1 MEFQKLNGFINN
13 DGKSQN
19 SKIESLIGKK
29 IHRIE
34 DLIKDVK
41 ESKNKDS
48 KLYKIT
54 KDISKII
61 DLYDDNNKI
70 KLNRALFLKN
80 YYLSLESVFKKEV
93 IEEYKEIM
101 GLIVEDTVQYDNA
114 NWNLIYDNIK
124 SSISKDNDII
134 NKNALYSLDFERLI
148 PKRLVS
154 FLKDEKNEMI
164 EGGFF
169 SFQSYTQE
177 MLGIINEFVLL
188 KGSKVTKMYLE
199 QGKKEDIKIIELL
212 KEVSAAS
219 VVEPFSFSNGE
230 PYFQKATNG
239 QLDGFII
246 HKNQAKVL
254 LATKDENTTI
264 EGDSIFR
271 HFITG
276 LLIKKKIDEIEAK
289 EVLVREKMQT
299 WINHYTDEKRISKQI
314 KSLKEDR
321 RKFKVSKGMK
331 LTANDF
337 YVDNEFVKTL
347 SQVIED
353 AEKRDLKEVSI
364 PVKFPNSELY
374 MMDRE
379 FVKKAFKLPSKN
391 SKTNNIK
398 MDLSLAKERLTLVS
412 SVAAA
417 QQEDREELLDLG
429 FSKVVD
435 NPKFEEQVVIDV
447 KKAQIVK
454 DAGFLSIRKMISYY
468 NKNTRKALEELGVL
482 ESSLML
488 GTPLSILKQA
498 EDNKYNI
505 PSLTIDKMETLINI
519 ADNHNVD
526 LIYYGSVSGK
536 KQAQEYH
543 YDSEEKITN
552 KEYRYGL
559 NALAYSNILSD
570 SVKDRFSIST
580 DAALEFVDNIKLRVV
595 TKNTKNGY
603 DIDLDKINENNFMKK
618 IIHITFK
625 EIFENNK
632 INNDSVDFY
641 ENLFNST
648 NAILADIIEDFEYAK
663 NYAEENNIE
672 LNYKEAFN
680 KTMKSRTGEKNNYD
694 IVKIFDTIKYI
705 SNNKTDKFIHGNSII
720 EAVNN
725 KIDKIIENSNDSDL
739 KAILDKYNTKNR
751 NNKLERNRRVGRM
764 F

>member
-1 MEFQKLNGFINN
+1 MEFQKLNGFISN
-13 DGKSQN
+13 DANSQN
-19 SKIESLIGKK
+19 SKIESLIGRK
-29 IHRIE
+29 IYNIE
-34 DLIKDVK
+34 ELIKEVK
-41 ESKNKDS
+41 ESKNKDN

-61 DLYDDNNKI
+61 DLYNDNNKI
-70 KLNRALFLKN
+70 KLNRSSFLKN

-124 SSISKDNDII
+124 SSMNEDNDII
-134 NKNALYSLDFERLI
+134 NKNALYNLDFERLI

-188 KGSKVTKMYLE
+188 KGNKVTKMYLD
-199 QGKKEDIKIIELL
+199 QGQQEDIKIIELL
-212 KEVSAAS
+212 KEVNAAS

-264 EGDSIFR
+264 EGDSVFR

-276 LLIKKKIDEIEAK
+276 LLIKKKIDEIQAE
-289 EVLVREKMQT
+289 EVLVREKMQI
-299 WINHYTDEKRISKQI
+299 WINHYTNEGLISKKI
-314 KSLKEDR
+314 RTLKENR
-321 RKFKVSKGMK
+321 RKLKASKGIK
-331 LTANDF
+331 LNANDF

-347 SQVIED
+347 NKVIED

-379 FVKKAFKLPSKN
+379 LVKKAFKLPSKS

-398 MDLSLAKERLTLVS
+398 MDLELAKERLALVS
-412 SVAAA
+412 SIAAA
-417 QQEDREELLDLG
+417 QQEDREELLELG

-435 NPKFEEQVVIDV
+435 NPKFKEQVIIDV

-454 DAGFLSIRKMISYY
+454 NAGFLSIRKMISYY

-498 EDNKYNI
+498 ENHKYNI
-505 PSLTIDKMETLINI
+505 PSLTIDKMETLIDI

-570 SVKDRFSIST
+570 SVKDRFSINT
-580 DAALEFVDNIKLRVV
+580 DAALEFVDKIQLRVV

-603 DIDLDKINENNFMKK
+603 DVDLDKINKNNFMKK

-632 INNDSVDFY
+632 ISNDSVDFY

-663 NYAEENNIE
+663 TYSKENNID

-705 SNNKTDKFIHGNSII
+705 SINKTDKFIHGNSII

-725 KIDKIIENSNDSDL
+725 KVDKIIEESNNPEL
-739 KAILDKYNTKNR
+739 KAIKDKYQSKNR
-751 NNKLERNRRVGRM
+751 NNKFERSRRVGRM

>member
-1 MEFQKLNGFINN
+1 MEFQKLNSFIKN
-13 DGKSQN
+13 DVGSQN
-19 SKIESLIGKK
+19 SKIESLIGRK
-29 IHRIE
+29 IYHIE
-34 DLIKDVK
+34 DFIEEVK
-41 ESKNKDS
+41 NSKNKDK
-48 KLYKIT
+48 KLYNIT

-61 DLYDDNNKI
+61 DLYDDHNKI
-70 KLNRALFLKN
+70 KLNRSSFLNN
-80 YYLSLESVFKKEV
+80 YYLSLENVYKKES
-93 IEEYKEIM
+93 IEEYKEIL
-101 GLIVEDTVQYDNA
+101 GLIVEDTVQYDHA

-124 SSISKDNDII
+124 KSINEDNNII

-188 KGSKVTKMYLE
+188 KGNNITKMYLD
-199 QGKKEDIKIIELL
+199 QGQQEDIKIIELL
-212 KEVSAAS
+212 KEVNAAS

-246 HKNQAKVL
+246 HKNQAKIL

-264 EGDSIFR
+264 ESDSVFR

-276 LLIKKKIDEIEAK
+276 LLIKKKIDEIEAD

-299 WINHYTDEKRISKQI
+299 WINHYTNEGLISNQIKALKEKRRKLKANKGI
-314 KSLKEDR
+314 KLN
-321 RKFKVSKGMK
+321 
-331 LTANDF
+331 ANDF
-337 YVDNEFVKTL
+337 YVDNEFVKKL
-347 SQVIED
+347 SKIVED
-353 AEKRDLKEVSI
+353 AENRDLKEVYI
-364 PVKFPNSELY
+364 PVSFPNSEHY
-374 MMDRE
+374 MMDIE
-379 FVKKAFKLPSKN
+379 LVKKVFKLPSKS

-398 MDLSLAKERLTLVS
+398 MDLSLAKEKLTLVS
-412 SVAAA
+412 SIAAA
-417 QQEDREELLDLG
+417 QQEDREELLDFG

-435 NPKFEEQVVIDV
+435 NPKFKEQVIIDV

-454 DAGFLSIRKMISYY
+454 NFGFLSIRKMISYY

-498 EDNKYNI
+498 EFNKYNI
-505 PSLTIDKMETLINI
+505 PSLTIDKMEKLIDI
-519 ADNHNVD
+519 ADDHNVD

-543 YDSEEKITN
+543 YDSEEQITN

-570 SVKDRFSIST
+570 SVKDLFSIST
-580 DAALEFVDNIKLRVV
+580 DAALEFVDNIQLRVL

-603 DIDLDKINENNFMKK
+603 DIDLEKINKKNFMKK
-618 IIHITFK
+618 ITHITFK
-625 EIFENNK
+625 EILKK
-632 INNDSVDFY
+632 I
-641 ENLFNST
+641 
-648 NAILADIIEDFEYAK
+648 K
-663 NYAEENNIE
+663 
-672 LNYKEAFN
+672 
-680 KTMKSRTGEKNNYD
+680 
-694 IVKIFDTIKYI
+694 
-705 SNNKTDKFIHGNSII
+705 
-720 EAVNN
+720 
-725 KIDKIIENSNDSDL
+725 
-739 KAILDKYNTKNR
+739 
-751 NNKLERNRRVGRM
+751 
-764 F
+764 